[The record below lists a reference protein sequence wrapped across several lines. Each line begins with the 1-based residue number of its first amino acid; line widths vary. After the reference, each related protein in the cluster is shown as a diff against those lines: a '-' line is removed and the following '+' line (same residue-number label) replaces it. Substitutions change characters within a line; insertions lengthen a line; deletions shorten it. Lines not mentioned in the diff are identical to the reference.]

1 MSLEPTPIPPDLAA
15 YVDRHFSGRDE
26 ALRLVEEETAA
37 LGDLAVMQTDPG
49 QAALLEMLARVSG
62 AQRAIEIGTFTGY
75 GAIRIARGLGEDGTL
90 LCCEL
95 DPERAKTARANLER
109 AGVGD
114 RVQIQVGPAIATLR
128 ALPADPFF
136 DFAYLDADKTGY
148 PDYYE
153 ELITRLRPNGLLA
166 IDNVLMGGRVL
177 NPDPGDEGALA
188 VAELNDRITADRR
201 VDSVLLGMADGL
213 TLVRRR
219 V

>member
-1 MSLEPTPIPPDLAA
+1 MSLQPTPITPELAA
-15 YVDRHFSGRDE
+15 YVERHISGRDPSLT
-26 ALRLVEEETAA
+26 AVEEETAA
-37 LGDLAVMQTDPG
+37 LGGLAVMQTDPG
-49 QAALLEMLARVSG
+49 QAALLEMLVRIGG
-62 AQRAIEIGTFTGY
+62 AKRAIEIGTFTGY

-95 DPERAKTARANLER
+95 DPERAETARANLER

-128 ALPADPFF
+128 ALPAEPFF

-148 PDYYE
+148 PEYYE
-153 ELITRLRPNGLLA
+153 ELIPRLSRNGLLA
-166 IDNVLMGGRVL
+166 IDNVLMSGRVL
-177 NPDPGDEGALA
+177 QPDPEDAGALA
-188 VAELNDRITADRR
+188 VAALNDRITDDPR

-219 V
+219 D